1 MTEEELQEKIK
12 YVQQVKSESQNLE
25 LKAAKEGCPKRLYD
39 TLSSFSNQ
47 DGGGIILFGIDEENN
62 FAPVGVYD
70 AQDIQKKINAQC
82 LQMEPVVRPVMTVT
96 EFEGKNFVAAEIPA
110 LDIAERPCYYR
121 GTGRIKGSFVR
132 VGDSDEHMTEYEIYS
147 YEAFRRKYQDEVR
160 TADRVTMASLDTNK
174 LNEYLHRLRLDKPNL
189 SQLSDAQIESL
200 MSITREDGITLWA
213 ALLFGLY
220 PQACFP
226 QLSIIATVVPGLQVG
241 DSGTS
246 EERFLDNER
255 IEGDLPQMLERAMQ
269 FVRRNIKSKTIV
281 NEATGK
287 REDRTE
293 YPMKAVREAIL
304 NALVHRDYSIHTE
317 GMPIQIQLF
326 DDRLEIRSP
335 GGLYGRIAIDQ
346 LGKVQPDTR
355 NPMLATAMET
365 LHITEN
371 RYSGIPTIRRE
382 MARFDLPPAELED
395 MRGTFIVRLRKQ
407 SHPAASAPH
416 ANNDR
421 KTTDL
426 LNFCRQPRSRAEI
439 SDFLGIKTT
448 GYVMQQYIKP
458 LLDSNQLQMTLPDQ
472 PRSHKQKYVTTP
484 KTAEECF
491 T

>member
-12 YVQQVKSESQNLE
+12 YVQQAKSESQTLE
-25 LKAAKEGCPKRLYD
+25 LKGAQKGCPQKLYD

-47 DGGGIILFGIDEENN
+47 DSGGTILFGIDEESS

-82 LQMEPVVRPVMTVT
+82 LQMEPVVRPVLTVT
-96 EFEGKNFVAAEIPA
+96 ELEGKSFVAAEIPA

-121 GTGRIKGSFVR
+121 GTGRLKGSYVR

-160 TADRVTMASLDTNK
+160 PANRFTPASLDTNK
-174 LNEYLHRLRLDKPNL
+174 LNEYLHRLRLGKPNL
-189 SQLSDAQIESL
+189 AQLSDVQIESL
-200 MSITREDGITLWA
+200 MSITREDAITLWA

-220 PQACFP
+220 PQASYP
-226 QLSIIATVVPGLQVG
+226 QFSIVATVVPGLQVG
-241 DSGTS
+241 DSGTE

-255 IEGDLPQMLERAMQ
+255 IEGDLPQMLERALQ

-293 YPMKAVREAIL
+293 YPMKAVREAVL

-317 GMPIQIQLF
+317 GMPIQLQLF

-335 GGLYGRIAIDQ
+335 GGLYGRITIDQ

-355 NPMLATAMET
+355 NPMLATALET

-371 RYSGIPTIRRE
+371 RYSGIPIIKKE
-382 MARFDLPPAELED
+382 MTRFGLPPAELED
-395 MRGTFIVRLRKQ
+395 KRGTFIVTFRKQ
-407 SHPAASAPH
+407 SQPERKPSST
-416 ANNDR
+416 NDVPR
-421 KTTDL
+421 ATDL
-426 LNFCRQPRSRAEI
+426 LNFCKEPRSRAEI
-439 SDFLGIKTT
+439 AAFLGMKTT

-458 LLDSNQLQMTLPDQ
+458 LLETNQLHMTLPNQ
-472 PRSHKQKYVTTP
+472 PRSHKQKYISS
-484 KTAEECF
+484 
-491 T
+491 